1 MGGLTNAQLAL
12 LMAEKKDSK
21 KDKAPK
27 RKSDRTTV
35 DVSGL
40 RAAIENCKDDIA
52 WGLTPF
58 GLKCKILIS
67 ERLAELGADIDSEQE
82 PEE

>member
-1 MGGLTNAQLAL
+1 
-12 LMAEKKDSK
+12 MADKKDSK
-21 KDKAPK
+21 NEKVSK

-40 RAAIENCKDDIA
+40 REAIENCKDDIA

-67 ERLAELGADIDSEQE
+67 ERLAELGADIDSEKG
-82 PEE
+82 PEN

>member
-1 MGGLTNAQLAL
+1 MV
-12 LMAEKKDSK
+12 EKKDGK

-67 ERLAELGADIDSEQE
+67 ERLAELGADIDPEQG